1 MTSRE
6 RAARLRELGAVERA
20 EIAAMR
26 RRHDGLMRR
35 LLAEER
41 GWARECSSPAGW
53 AAGSAADDSTGAP
66 IGSG

>member
-6 RAARLRELGAVERA
+6 RAARLRELGVIERA
-20 EIAAMR
+20 EFAATR

-41 GWARECSSPAGW
+41 GWTRECSSPAGR
-53 AAGSAADDSTGAP
+53 ATGP
-66 IGSG
+66 LR